1 MTSVR
6 YKTTGYLL
14 GTLDTKGEYRP
25 KYLDYQTFL
34 SWRPNKHWSFDALG
48 NISDNNYRF
57 VPEERET
64 KFGTMNDAKN
74 FRVYFDGQEKDFFR
88 TYFAAFSLTRH
99 FNANTFLAL
108 QYSAFTTHEQENYD
122 IQGEYW
128 LNESQSNAQLG
139 VGTYMEHARNR
150 LQARVSDVGLR
161 FRTRFTAHTL
171 QLGFDYKR
179 EHIRENASQWEMRDS
194 MGHSLPTDPDRLM
207 LIYSERSKN
216 EITTNRLEAYLQDTW
231 RIKSD
236 IGSSTSI
243 TVCVFPIGTGTR
255 KHFFRR
261 AFPWGYCP
269 PSTTGGPSVS
279 QQATIIKHPST
290 RNCATL
296 SFVLAFPPSPF
307 SKTFARSA
315 PSISSSEATTRSV

>member
-1 MTSVR
+1 MLVRSGQQEGLSIINSDMVEGIAFSSGGFEARYGDRMSSVLDITYKRPEKFEATATASFLGAGAYVGWGNKRVSLMTSVR

-25 KYLDYQTFL
+25 KYLDYQAFL

-161 FRTRFTAHTL
+161 FRTRFTAHT
-171 QLGFDYKR
+171 
-179 EHIRENASQWEMRDS
+179 
-194 MGHSLPTDPDRLM
+194 
-207 LIYSERSKN
+207 
-216 EITTNRLEAYLQDTW
+216 
-231 RIKSD
+231 
-236 IGSSTSI
+236 
-243 TVCVFPIGTGTR
+243 
-255 KHFFRR
+255 
-261 AFPWGYCP
+261 
-269 PSTTGGPSVS
+269 
-279 QQATIIKHPST
+279 
-290 RNCATL
+290 
-296 SFVLAFPPSPF
+296 
-307 SKTFARSA
+307 
-315 PSISSSEATTRSV
+315 